1 MVVCSCSVITTEN
14 IRKAVNYVTEPNEKL
29 VLNMLNWQSNCA
41 ICTKNLVAEIRKVMK
56 EVTDGDE
63 L

>member
-14 IRKAVNYVTEPNEKL
+14 IRAAVNYVTEPNEKL

-41 ICTKNLVAEIRKVMK
+41 ICTKNLVAEIRKVIK